1 VLILIAGAGKTKL
14 VTTVV
19 DYFLQLRQPSQNL
32 TQATTHSQLHSHQ
45 RIPARLLEP
54 SPLAFFYCRRAETER
69 RKPENILRSFLKQLA
84 LWHNKSLA
92 SLRTA
97 YMEKK
102 RQGFLSNTLSAVEC
116 QDLLVKMISQCPE
129 AILIL
134 DALDEC
140 DEESRHNLIG
150 VLNRLV
156 ENGLPVKILISSR
169 RDEDITTE
177 FEDRVNFSLS
187 ATENHDDIMRFV
199 QGKIQEYR
207 NSKTAKRKLNSAIS
221 TELEQQ
227 IIKVFLDKSN
237 GM

>member
-1 VLILIAGAGKTKL
+1 
-14 VTTVV
+14 
-19 DYFLQLRQPSQNL
+19 
-32 TQATTHSQLHSHQ
+32 
-45 RIPARLLEP
+45 
-54 SPLAFFYCRRAETER
+54 
-69 RKPENILRSFLKQLA
+69 
-84 LWHNKSLA
+84 
-92 SLRTA
+92 
-97 YMEKK
+97 
-102 RQGFLSNTLSAVEC
+102 
-116 QDLLVKMISQCPE
+116 MISQCPE

-169 RDEDITTE
+169 RDEDITAE

>member
-32 TQATTHSQLHSHQ
+32 TQATTHPQLHSHQ
-45 RIPARLLEP
+45 RIPARLPEL
-54 SPLAFFYCRRAETER
+54 SPLAFFYCRRAEAER
-69 RKPENILRSFLKQLA
+69 RKPENVLRSFLKQLA
-84 LWHNKSLA
+84 LSHNKCLA

-102 RQGFLSNTLSAVEC
+102 RQGFLSNTLSAIEC
-116 QDLLVKMISQCPE
+116 QNLLVKMISQCPE

-169 RDEDITTE
+169 RDEDITAE

-187 ATENHDDIMRFV
+187 ATENRDDIMRFV
-199 QGKIQEYR
+199 QGKTQEYR
-207 NSKTAKRKLNSAIS
+207 NPKTAKRKLKLCYLN
-221 TELEQQ
+221 
-227 IIKVFLDKSN
+227 
-237 GM
+237 